1 MDFERHVRRN
11 PLCFGGSCPRGHISK
26 RREGGSKRKRVEKK
40 AVRQDSRQGRTKKR
54 RRKRGTERER
64 ERKSGKAMQKREGER
79 EYRRRMKRVCERA
92 ASGPSRFI
100 KDFRL
105 FVADPFR
112 PRLE

>member
-79 EYRRRMKRVCERA
+79 VSAKDEASVRTRGEWSVALHKRFPTLCGGSV
-92 ASGPSRFI
+92 
-100 KDFRL
+100 
-105 FVADPFR
+105 
-112 PRLE
+112 